1 MGMNARTRAAWGR
14 ARGWLALCVG
24 VVALSACGGG
34 GGGGA
39 DAGISP
45 PPAGAASLIPV
56 APAPGAV
63 LQADA
68 ATLRPLAIGHL
79 WRYRGVSVVQGNASP
94 AYTTDVTI
102 APSGGAWT
110 ESATNANNEGAASHG
125 VALEGGSVVVTEQ
138 FDFAGKGPGETV
150 RMTQLRSPVR
160 VDDQWTILERRFAD
174 TAIDVDGDKR
184 TDAVDVA
191 MYARVIGEES
201 VTLPRMAAVKA
212 VRVDTKLLVRVVPSS
227 TGTPGE
233 VTTLE
238 ISDWYAPGIGLVQE
252 RTRAPLPNSTV
263 LRETTEV
270 LLGYDI
276 GSDGGGIALYRS
288 AQVPATA
295 QSMAGELLPEAD
307 KIVAVGE
314 VGNEVLLFQQSSAS
328 TASDLI
334 VSRLD
339 RNGRV
344 LDTLRHTGLSRNGVV
359 PPMLHASGAVVLGR
373 AENRPAEEV
382 QLLSF
387 DARGALSATRP
398 TINLRSSSDFPDQ
411 VVQFGPVSATT
422 DGRIVWLLWERAGPF
437 GTAPTLVLRGFDMNG
452 APTDREVRLEGSATS
467 QQRLAMSG
475 RYVMATWK
483 RRNPVSGFDQQ
494 LAAIEPNSLS
504 GTLTT
509 IASDLSAFPNY
520 ATDYGFFNQ
529 VTGTTLAWVRGL
541 GSASDLPGVGM
552 LRVSGGMMPLRATTG
567 PLDTELVAGLPPT
580 GSMSQLAGRGQRIF
594 HMQVVRGAP
603 WSDMASEA
611 TTLLKLS
618 WVDAEERPLSQT
630 PVRSVELLPDRA
642 DMPSTMVALSDRVL
656 GFSGVT
662 QLRTTVMWVP
672 KEAR

>member
-1 MGMNARTRAAWGR
+1 MDIRAMSRAAAGR
-14 ARGWLALCVG
+14 VRSGLALWVG

-34 GGGGA
+34 GGGS
-39 DAGISP
+39 DAGTSP
-45 PPAGAASLIPV
+45 PPAGAASLIPA

-63 LQADA
+63 LQAEA
-68 ATLRPLAIGHL
+68 ATLRPLATGGL
-79 WRYRGVSVVQGNASP
+79 WRYRGVNVVQGNASS
-94 AYTTDVTI
+94 AYTTDITI
-102 APSGGAWT
+102 AASGGALT
-110 ESATNANNEGAASHG
+110 ESATNASNEGAASRG
-125 VALEGGSVVVTEQ
+125 IALEGGSVVVTEQ
-138 FDFAGKGPGETV
+138 FDFTGKGSGETV

-160 VDDQWTILERRFAD
+160 VDDQWTILARRFTE

-201 VTLPRMAAVKA
+201 LTLPRLAAIKA

-252 RTRAPLPNSTV
+252 RTRAPLSGSTV

-270 LLGYDI
+270 LVGYDI
-276 GSDGGGIALYRS
+276 GSDGGGIALYRA

-295 QSMAGELLPEAD
+295 QSMAGEWLPEAD

-314 VGNEVLLFQQSSAS
+314 VGNEVLLFQQTSAS
-328 TASDLI
+328 TTSDLI

-344 LDTLRHTGLSRNGVV
+344 LDTVRHTGLSRNAVV
-359 PPMLHASGAVVLGR
+359 PPMLHAGGAVVLGR

-398 TINLRSSSDFPDQ
+398 TINLRTSSDFPDQ
-411 VVQFGPVSATT
+411 AVQFGPVSAAT
-422 DGRIVWLLWERAGPF
+422 DGQTVWLLWERAGPF
-437 GTAPTLVLRGFDMNG
+437 GTWPTLVLRGFDLNG
-452 APTDREVRLEGSATS
+452 VPRDREARLEGLATS

-475 RYVMATWK
+475 RYVVATWK
-483 RRNPVSGFDQQ
+483 RPNPISGFDQQ
-494 LAAIEPNSLS
+494 LAAYEPNSLS
-504 GTLTT
+504 GTQAT
-509 IASDLSAFPNY
+509 IATGLPAFPNY
-520 ATDYGFFNQ
+520 VTDYGFFNQ

-541 GSASDLPGVGM
+541 GSGSAIEGVGM
-552 LRVSGGMMPLRATTG
+552 LRVSGGFMPLRATTG
-567 PLDTELVAGLPPT
+567 SIDTELVPGLPPT
-580 GSMSQLAGRGQRIF
+580 GSMAQLAGRGQRIF
-594 HMQVVRGAP
+594 HMQAVRGAP
-603 WSDMASEA
+603 WQDMTAEP

-630 PVRSVELLPDRA
+630 PLRSVELLPDRA
-642 DMPSTMVALSDRVL
+642 EMPSTMVALSDRVL